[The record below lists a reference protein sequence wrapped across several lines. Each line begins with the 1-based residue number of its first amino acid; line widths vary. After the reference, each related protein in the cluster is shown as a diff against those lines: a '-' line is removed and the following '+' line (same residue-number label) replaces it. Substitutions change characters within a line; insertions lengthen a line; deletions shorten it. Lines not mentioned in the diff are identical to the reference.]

1 MNRVAFRRARA
12 QERDAARDR
21 VAAVKIRTDIERTT
35 SDPELAWRVLGLL
48 NLYRLSVPLV
58 LMVLSLLASRPLQL
72 GAAQPGIYFYA
83 LAGWF
88 ATGVICIALLKTRWP
103 SLQAQAFVHIAFDV
117 VAVTA
122 LLFTSS
128 GAASGAGLLLIMPVA
143 AVSILL
149 PSRTSAT
156 IAAIAALF
164 VLGQQIALW
173 FTGHADPSDL
183 TQAGILGGV
192 IFFASIAVSPLARRL
207 RESEAL
213 VRQRDLDLAN
223 LAELSQYI
231 VERLRESLVVV
242 DEQDR
247 IRLIN
252 ESARQILGAEASAN
266 ALLGEV
272 SPRLLYLLTMWRQ
285 SEPVTDVAGGN
296 LLAADGLR
304 EVRPHF
310 APLGQSKPPP
320 VLVFLED
327 LTLLDDRIQQS
338 RLAALG
344 RLSASIA
351 HEIRNPVGAISHA
364 SQLLAEDAK
373 LSASNQRM
381 TEIIRT
387 NAERVSTIIGNVQQL
402 ARRETTRPE
411 RMPLG
416 EWLSDFVE
424 EFVVTGGH
432 APGQLVA
439 ELPDPDLEVRVDP
452 SHLHQVLWNLV
463 ENAFRY
469 SVQMTEDKVE
479 LRVGRLSG
487 SNRPFLEVL
496 DRGPGIDSTLTDRIF
511 EPFFTSRTSGTG
523 LGLFIARELA
533 QCNRAL
539 LVFEPRTGGGSIF
552 RIVFADPQR
561 WEQS

>member
-1 MNRVAFRRARA
+1 MQKPV
-12 QERDAARDR
+12 E
-21 VAAVKIRTDIERTT
+21 IEKTAG
-35 SDPELAWRVLGLL
+35 DPELAWRVLGLL
-48 NLYRLSVPLV
+48 NLYRLAIPSVLV
-58 LMVLSLLASRPLQL
+58 ALALLASRPQTL
-72 GAAQPGIYFYA
+72 GAASPTLYLYT
-83 LAGWF
+83 LAAWF
-88 ATGVICIALLKTRWP
+88 ATGVVCIGLLKRRWP
-103 SLQAQAFVHIAFDV
+103 SLQAQAFIHIAFDII
-117 VAVTA
+117 AVTA
-122 LLFTSS
+122 LLVTSA

-143 AVSILL
+143 GVSLLL
-149 PSRTSAT
+149 PSRVAT
-156 IAAIAALF
+156 TVAAVAALC
-164 VLGQQIALW
+164 VLGQQIMLW
-173 FTGHADPSDL
+173 FSGLSDSSDL
-183 TQAGILGGV
+183 TQAGLLGGV
-192 IFFASIAVSPLARRL
+192 IIIAALAVAPLAGRL

-252 ESARQILGAEASAN
+252 ESARQILGGDATAN
-266 ALLGEV
+266 ALVGEV
-272 SPRLLYLLTMWRQ
+272 SPRLLYLLAMWRQ
-285 SEPVTDVAGGN
+285 SAPLTDTVGGS
-296 LLAADGLR
+296 LIAVDGLR

-310 APLGQSKPPP
+310 APLGTGIPPP
-320 VLVFLED
+320 VLIFLED
-327 LTLLDDRIQQS
+327 LTALDDRIHQT

-351 HEIRNPVGAISHA
+351 HEIRNPIGAISHA
-364 SQLLAEDAK
+364 AQLLGEDTT
-373 LSASNQRM
+373 LSQSSNRM
-381 TEIIRT
+381 TDIIRANT
-387 NAERVSTIIGNVQQL
+387 ERVSTIIGNVQQL

-416 EWLSDFVE
+416 EWLTDFVQ
-424 EFVVTGGH
+424 EFISTGGH
-432 APGQLVA
+432 EHGQLAA
-439 ELPDPDLEVRVDP
+439 EVPDPELEVRVDP
-452 SHLHQVLWNLV
+452 SHLRQILWNLC

-469 SVQMTEDKVE
+469 SVKALDDSVE
-479 LRVGRLSG
+479 VRIGRLAG

-496 DRGPGIDSTLTDRIF
+496 DRGPGIDSTISDRIF
-511 EPFFTSRTSGTG
+511 EPFFTSRASGTG

-539 LVFEPRTGGGSIF
+539 LVYEPRTGGGSVF

>member
-1 MNRVAFRRARA
+1 MQKPA
-12 QERDAARDR
+12 E
-21 VAAVKIRTDIERTT
+21 IERAAG
-35 SDPELAWRVLGLL
+35 DPELAWRVLGLL
-48 NLYRLSVPLV
+48 NLYRLTVPSVLV
-58 LMVLSLLASRPLQL
+58 VLHLVASQPQTL
-72 GAAQPGIYFYA
+72 GAAAPTLYFYT
-83 LAGWF
+83 LAAWF
-88 ATGVICIALLKTRWP
+88 ATGVLCIGLLKRRWP
-103 SLQAQAFVHIAFDV
+103 TLHAQAFIHVAFDV

-122 LLFTSS
+122 LLVTSG
-128 GAASGAGLLLIMPVA
+128 GASSGAGLLLIMPVA
-143 AVSILL
+143 GVSLL
-149 PSRTSAT
+149 MPPRIAT
-156 IAAIAALF
+156 TIGAIAALC
-164 VLGQQIALW
+164 VLGQQIMVW
-173 FTGHADPSDL
+173 FGGVSDSSDL
-183 TQAGILGGV
+183 TQAGLLGGV
-192 IFFASIAVSPLARRL
+192 ILIAALAVAPLAGRL

-252 ESARQILGAEASAN
+252 ESARQILGADARSD

-272 SPRLLYLLTMWRQ
+272 SPRLLYMLTMWRQ
-285 SEPVTDVAGGN
+285 SAPVTDTVGGS
-296 LLAADGLR
+296 LLAVDGLR

-310 APLGQSKPPP
+310 APLGKGQPPP

-327 LTLLDDRIQQS
+327 LTALDDRIHQT

-364 SQLLAEDAK
+364 AQLLGEDSGVPEGTRR
-373 LSASNQRM
+373 LSA
-381 TEIIRT
+381 IINA

-402 ARRETTRPE
+402 ARRESTRPE
-411 RMPLG
+411 RMPLA
-416 EWLSDFVE
+416 EWVADFAR
-424 EFVVTGGH
+424 EFTSTGGH
-432 APGQLVA
+432 DPGQLVA
-439 ELPDPDLEVRVDP
+439 DMPDPELEVRVDP
-452 SHLHQVLWNLV
+452 SHLRQILWNLC

-469 SVQMTEDKVE
+469 SVQIPEDRVE
-479 LRVGRLSG
+479 VRIGRLAG

-496 DRGPGIDSTLTDRIF
+496 DRGPGIDAAISDRIF

-539 LVFEPRTGGGSIF
+539 LVYEPRTGGGSVF

>member
-1 MNRVAFRRARA
+1 MPA
-12 QERDAARDR
+12 E
-21 VAAVKIRTDIERTT
+21 IERAAG
-35 SDPELAWRVLGLL
+35 DPELAWRVLGLL
-48 NLYRLSVPLV
+48 NLYRLAVPSVLV
-58 LMVLSLLASRPLQL
+58 VLDLLASHPQTL
-72 GAAQPGIYFYA
+72 GAASPTLYFYT
-83 LAGWF
+83 LAAWF
-88 ATGVICIALLKTRWP
+88 ATGVISIGLLKRRWP
-103 SLQAQAFVHIAFDV
+103 SLHAQAFIHVAFDIA
-117 VAVTA
+117 AVTA
-122 LLFTSS
+122 LLLTSG
-128 GAASGAGLLLIMPVA
+128 GASSGAGLLLIMPVA
-143 AVSILL
+143 GVSLLVRPRIATTIGAV
-149 PSRTSAT
+149 
-156 IAAIAALF
+156 AALC
-164 VLGQQIALW
+164 VLGQQIMLW
-173 FTGHADPSDL
+173 FGGIADSSDL
-183 TQAGILGGV
+183 TQAGLLGGV
-192 IFFASIAVSPLARRL
+192 ILIAALAGAPLAGRL

-252 ESARQILGAEASAN
+252 ESARQVLGADAKSN

-285 SEPVTDVAGGN
+285 SSPITDTVGGN
-296 LLAADGLR
+296 LLAVDGLR

-310 APLGQSKPPP
+310 APLGKGPTPP

-327 LTLLDDRIQQS
+327 LTALDDRIHQT

-364 SQLLAEDAK
+364 AQLLGEDAGIPEPGRR
-373 LSASNQRM
+373 LSD
-381 TEIIRT
+381 IIRA

-402 ARRETTRPE
+402 ARRESTRPE
-411 RMPLG
+411 RMPLA
-416 EWLSDFVE
+416 EWLVDFAQ
-424 EFVVTGGH
+424 EFVSTGGYE
-432 APGQLVA
+432 PGQLVA
-439 ELPDPDLEVRVDP
+439 ETPDPDLEVRVDP
-452 SHLHQVLWNLV
+452 SHLRQILWNLC

-469 SVQMTEDKVE
+469 SVQIPEDKVE
-479 LRVGRLSG
+479 LRIGRLTG

-496 DRGPGIDSTLTDRIF
+496 DRGPGIDSTISDRIF
-511 EPFFTSRTSGTG
+511 EPFFTSRASGTG

-539 LVFEPRTGGGSIF
+539 LVYEPRTGGGSIF

>member
-1 MNRVAFRRARA
+1 MKGPA
-12 QERDAARDR
+12 
-21 VAAVKIRTDIERTT
+21 DIERTT
-35 SDPELAWRVLGLL
+35 GDPELAWRVLGLL
-48 NLYRLSVPLV
+48 NLYRLSVPS
-58 LMVLSLLASRPLQL
+58 VLSVLLALASRPHSL
-72 GAAQPGIYFYA
+72 GPEFPSVYFYT
-83 LAGWF
+83 LAAWF
-88 ATGVICIALLKTRWP
+88 TTGVICIGLLKTRWP
-103 SLQAQAFVHIAFDV
+103 SLQAQAFIHIAFDV
-117 VAVTA
+117 VAVTM
-122 LLFTSS
+122 LLLTSS
-128 GAASGAGLLLIMPVA
+128 GAASGVGLLLIMPVA

-149 PSRTSAT
+149 PNRTATT

-164 VLGQQIALW
+164 VLGQQLALSIAGLV
-173 FTGHADPSDL
+173 DPSDL
-183 TQAGILGGV
+183 TQAGILGAV
-192 IFFASIAVSPLARRL
+192 IFIAALAVAPLARRL

-213 VRQRDLDLAN
+213 VRQRDIDLAN

-252 ESARQILGAEASAN
+252 ESARQILGAEVSAN

-285 SEPVTDVAGGN
+285 GSPDVDTTTGN

-310 APLGQSKPPP
+310 APLGQGRPPP

-327 LTLLDDRIQQS
+327 LTALDDRIQQT

-364 SQLLAEDAK
+364 GQLLAEDPK
-373 LSASNQRM
+373 LTDSGRRM
-381 TEIIRT
+381 TEIIQA

-416 EWLSDFVE
+416 EWLTDFIQ

-432 APGQLVA
+432 GSDQLLF
-439 ELPDPDLEVRVDP
+439 EMPEPDLEVRVDP
-452 SHLHQVLWNLV
+452 SHLRQILWNLC

-469 SVQMTEDKVE
+469 AVHGEGDRVE
-479 LRVGRLSG
+479 LRVGRLTG

-496 DRGPGIDSTLTDRIF
+496 DRGPGIEASLTDRIF
-511 EPFFTSRTSGTG
+511 EPFFTSRASGTG

-533 QCNRAL
+533 QCNGAL
-539 LVFEPRTGGGSIF
+539 LVFEPRPGSGGIF

>member
-1 MNRVAFRRARA
+1 VQKPA
-12 QERDAARDR
+12 E
-21 VAAVKIRTDIERTT
+21 IERAAG
-35 SDPELAWRVLGLL
+35 DPELAWRVLGLL
-48 NLYRLSVPLV
+48 NLYRLTVPSVLV
-58 LMVLSLLASRPLQL
+58 VLHLVASQPQTL
-72 GAAQPGIYFYA
+72 GAAAPTLYFYT
-83 LAGWF
+83 LAAWF
-88 ATGVICIALLKTRWP
+88 ATGVLCIGLLKRRWP
-103 SLQAQAFVHIAFDV
+103 TLHAQAFIHVAFDV

-122 LLFTSS
+122 LLVTSG
-128 GAASGAGLLLIMPVA
+128 GASSGAGLLLIMPVA
-143 AVSILL
+143 GVSLL
-149 PSRTSAT
+149 MPPRIAT
-156 IAAIAALF
+156 TIGAIAALC
-164 VLGQQIALW
+164 VLGQQIMVW
-173 FTGHADPSDL
+173 FGGVSDSSDL
-183 TQAGILGGV
+183 TQAGLLGGV
-192 IFFASIAVSPLARRL
+192 ILIAALAVAPLAGRL

-252 ESARQILGAEASAN
+252 ESARQILGADARSD

-272 SPRLLYLLTMWRQ
+272 SPRLLYMLTMWRQ
-285 SEPVTDVAGGN
+285 SAPVTDTVGGS
-296 LLAADGLR
+296 LLAVDGLR

-310 APLGQSKPPP
+310 APLGKGQPPP

-327 LTLLDDRIQQS
+327 LTALDDRIHQT

-364 SQLLAEDAK
+364 AQLLGEDSGVPEGTRR
-373 LSASNQRM
+373 LSA
-381 TEIIRT
+381 IINA

-402 ARRETTRPE
+402 ARRESTRPE
-411 RMPLG
+411 RMPLA
-416 EWLSDFVE
+416 EWVADFAR
-424 EFVVTGGH
+424 EFTSTGGH
-432 APGQLVA
+432 DPGQLVA
-439 ELPDPDLEVRVDP
+439 DMPDPELEVRVDP
-452 SHLHQVLWNLV
+452 SHLRQILWNLC

-469 SVQMTEDKVE
+469 SVQSPEDRVE
-479 LRVGRLSG
+479 VRIGRLAG

-496 DRGPGIDSTLTDRIF
+496 DRGPGIDAAISDRIF

-539 LVFEPRTGGGSIF
+539 LVYEPRTGGGSVF

>member
-1 MNRVAFRRARA
+1 VRQVAPNLRGKVPGVLKPA
-12 QERDAARDR
+12 ETE
-21 VAAVKIRTDIERTT
+21 KTT
-35 SDPELAWRVLGLL
+35 GDPELAWRVLGLL
-48 NLYRLSVPLV
+48 NLYRLVVPSVLV
-58 LMVLSLLASRPLQL
+58 ALALLASRPQL
-72 GAAQPGIYFYA
+72 LGGSAPPLYFA
-83 LAGWF
+83 TLVGWF
-88 ATGVICIALLKTRWP
+88 ATGVLCIGLLKTRLP
-103 SLQAQAFVHIAFDV
+103 SLQAQAFIHVAFDI

-122 LLFTSS
+122 LLVTSG
-128 GAASGAGLLLIMPVA
+128 GAGSGAGLLLILPVA
-143 AVSILL
+143 GVSLLL
-149 PSRTSAT
+149 PQRIAT
-156 IAAIAALF
+156 TIGAIAALCM
-164 VLGQQIALW
+164 LGQQIMLSLSG
-173 FTGHADPSDL
+173 TSDSSDL
-183 TQAGILGGV
+183 TQAGLLGGV
-192 IFFASIAVSPLARRL
+192 ILIVALAVAPLAGRL

-252 ESARQILGAEASAN
+252 ESARQILGTDAKAN

-285 SEPVTDVAGGN
+285 SAPALDTVGGN
-296 LLAADGLR
+296 LLAVDGLR

-310 APLGQSKPPP
+310 APLGQSQPPP
-320 VLVFLED
+320 VLIFLED
-327 LTLLDDRIQQS
+327 LTALDDRIHQT

-364 SQLLAEDAK
+364 AQLLLEDPA
-373 LSASNQRM
+373 LADASRRLGD
-381 TEIIRT
+381 IIRANT
-387 NAERVSTIIGNVQQL
+387 ERVSTIIGNVQQL

-411 RMPLG
+411 RMPLA
-416 EWLSDFVE
+416 EWLGDFVQ
-424 EFVVTGGH
+424 EFTSTGGH
-432 APGQLVA
+432 ETGQLTSAVPEA
-439 ELPDPDLEVRVDP
+439 DLEVRVDP
-452 SHLHQVLWNLV
+452 SHLRQILWNLC

-469 SVQMTEDKVE
+469 SVKATDEKVE
-479 LRVGRLSG
+479 LRIGRLAG
-487 SNRPFLEVL
+487 SNRPYLEVL
-496 DRGPGIDSTLTDRIF
+496 DRGPGIDSTISDRIF
-511 EPFFTSRTSGTG
+511 EPFFTSRASGTG

-539 LVFEPRTGGGSIF
+539 LVYEPRAGGGSTF

-561 WEQS
+561 WEQG

>member
-1 MNRVAFRRARA
+1 MKNPV
-12 QERDAARDR
+12 EPE
-21 VAAVKIRTDIERTT
+21 KTGG
-35 SDPELAWRVLGLL
+35 DPELAWRVLGLL
-48 NLYRLSVPLV
+48 NLYRLSTPSL
-58 LMVLSLLASRPLQL
+58 LLALSLLTSPPPLL
-72 GAAQPGIYFYA
+72 GAAFPAQFYVTLMA
-83 LAGWF
+83 WF
-88 ATGVICIALLKTRWP
+88 ATGVICIGLLKTRWP
-103 SLQAQAFVHIAFDV
+103 TLQMQAFIHIAFDV
-117 VAVTA
+117 VAVTV
-122 LLFTSS
+122 LLVTSA
-128 GAASGAGLLLIMPVA
+128 GAASGAGLLLILPVA
-143 AVSILL
+143 AVSLLL
-149 PSRTSAT
+149 PSRIAIT
-156 IAAIAALF
+156 IAAIAAVF
-164 VLGQQIALW
+164 VLFQQIALW
-173 FTGHADPSDL
+173 WSGLADASEL
-183 TQAGILGGV
+183 TQAGMLGGV
-192 IFFASIAVSPLARRL
+192 ILIAALLVAPLARRL
-207 RESEAL
+207 RESEEL

-252 ESARQILGAEASAN
+252 ESARQILGAEAAAN

-272 SPRLLYLLTMWRQ
+272 SPRLLYLLAMWRQ
-285 SEPVTDVAGGN
+285 SEPVTDTARGN

-310 APLGQSKPPP
+310 APLGQGKPPP

-327 LTLLDDRIQQS
+327 LSALDDRIQQT

-364 SQLLAEDAK
+364 VQLLAEDAN
-373 LSASNQRM
+373 LSDANRRLG
-381 TEIIRT
+381 EIIKA

-416 EWLSDFVE
+416 EWLTDFID
-424 EFVVTGGH
+424 EFVGTGGH
-432 APGQLVA
+432 AEGQLVA
-439 ELPDPDLEVRVDP
+439 ERREPDLEVRVDP
-452 SHLHQVLWNLV
+452 SHLHQILWNLC

-469 SVQMTEDKVE
+469 AVQKPEDKVE
-479 LRVGRLSG
+479 VRIGRLAG

-496 DRGPGIDSTLTDRIF
+496 DRGPGIDPAMTDRIF
-511 EPFFTSRTSGTG
+511 EPFFTSRASGTG

-539 LVFEPRTGGGSIF
+539 LVFEPRSGGGSVF
-552 RIVFADPQR
+552 RIVFADLQR

>member
-1 MNRVAFRRARA
+1 MKNGADH
-12 QERDAARDR
+12 E
-21 VAAVKIRTDIERTT
+21 KSTG
-35 SDPELAWRVLGLL
+35 DPELAWRVLGLL
-48 NLYRLSVPLV
+48 NLYRLSLPSV
-58 LMVLSLLASRPLQL
+58 LLALAAIAGRPEQL
-72 GAAQPGIYFYA
+72 GTASPTLYYA
-83 LAGWF
+83 TLIAWF
-88 ATGVICIALLKTRWP
+88 TTGVICIGLLKTRWP
-103 SLQAQAFVHIAFDV
+103 SLQTQAFIHIAFDV
-117 VAVTA
+117 LAVTV
-122 LLFTSS
+122 LMLTSA

-149 PSRTSAT
+149 PSRAAT
-156 IAAIAALF
+156 MIAAIAALV
-164 VLGQQIALW
+164 VLVQQIVLW
-173 FTGHADPSDL
+173 FAGSADFSDL
-183 TQAGILGGV
+183 TQAGMLGGV
-192 IFFASIAVSPLARRL
+192 IFVAALAVAPLARRL

-213 VRQRDLDLAN
+213 VRQRDFDLAN

-247 IRLIN
+247 IRLVN
-252 ESARQILGAEASAN
+252 ESGRQILGAGATAN

-272 SPRLLYLLTMWRQ
+272 SPRLLYLLAMWRQ
-285 SEPVTDVAGGN
+285 SEPVTDTAGGS

-310 APLGQSKPPP
+310 APLGDARPPP

-327 LTLLDDRIQQS
+327 LTALDDRIQQT

-364 SQLLAEDAK
+364 AQLLAEDSQ
-373 LSASNQRM
+373 LTASNHRM
-381 TEIIRT
+381 TEIIRA

-402 ARRETTRPE
+402 ARREQTRPE

-416 EWLSDFVE
+416 EWLADFAQ
-424 EFVVTGGH
+424 EFVTTGGYP
-432 APGQLVA
+432 AEQLVA
-439 ELPDPDLEVRVDP
+439 ERPEPDLEVRVDP
-452 SHLHQVLWNLV
+452 SHLHQILWNLV

-469 SVQMTEDKVE
+469 SVQIAEDRVE
-479 LRVGRLSG
+479 LKIGRLTG

-533 QCNRAL
+533 GCNRAL
-539 LVFEPRTGGGSIF
+539 LVFEPRGGGGSIF

-561 WEQS
+561 WEQT

>member
-1 MNRVAFRRARA
+1 VQKPA
-12 QERDAARDR
+12 
-21 VAAVKIRTDIERTT
+21 DIEK
-35 SDPELAWRVLGLL
+35 SAGDPELAWRVLGLL
-48 NLYRLSVPLV
+48 NLYRLAIPSVLV
-58 LMVLSLLASRPLQL
+58 ALALLATRPQTL
-72 GAAQPGIYFYA
+72 GAAAPTHHFYA
-83 LAGWF
+83 LVAWF
-88 ATGVICIALLKTRWP
+88 TTGVICIGLLKRRWP
-103 SLQAQAFVHIAFDV
+103 SLEAQAFVHVAFDIA
-117 VAVTA
+117 AVTA
-122 LLFTSS
+122 LLITSG

-143 AVSILL
+143 AVSLLL
-149 PSRTSAT
+149 PARTAT
-156 IAAIAALF
+156 MVAAFAALC
-164 VLGQQIALW
+164 VLGQQIVLW
-173 FTGHADPSDL
+173 VQGLSDSSEL
-183 TQAGILGGV
+183 TQAGLLGGV
-192 IFFASIAVSPLARRL
+192 ILIAALAGAPLAGRL

-223 LAELSQYI
+223 LADLSQYI

-252 ESARQILGAEASAN
+252 ESARQILGGDATPG

-285 SEPVTDVAGGN
+285 TGPDTDTSGGN
-296 LLAADGLR
+296 LLAVDGLR

-310 APLGQSKPPP
+310 APLGKSQPPP
-320 VLVFLED
+320 VLIFLED
-327 LTLLDDRIQQS
+327 LTALDDRIHQT

-364 SQLLAEDAK
+364 AQLLNEDAG
-373 LSASNQRM
+373 LSSANRRM
-381 TEIIRT
+381 SDIIRA

-402 ARRETTRPE
+402 ARRESTRPE

-416 EWLSDFVE
+416 EWVADFVQ
-424 EFVVTGGH
+424 EFVSTGGH
-432 APGQLVA
+432 QPGQLAA
-439 ELPDPDLEVRVDP
+439 ELPDPDLEVRIDP
-452 SHLHQVLWNLV
+452 SHLRQVLWNLC

-469 SVQMTEDKVE
+469 SVRSAEDKVE
-479 LRVGRLSG
+479 LRIGRLAG
-487 SNRPFLEVL
+487 SQRPFLEVL
-496 DRGPGIDSTLTDRIF
+496 DRGPGIDSTISDRIF
-511 EPFFTSRTSGTG
+511 EPFFTSRASGTG

-539 LVFEPRTGGGSIF
+539 LVFEPRTGGGSVF

-561 WEQS
+561 WEQG

>member
-1 MNRVAFRRARA
+1 MRRPA
-12 QERDAARDR
+12 E
-21 VAAVKIRTDIERTT
+21 IERTAG
-35 SDPELAWRVLGLL
+35 DPELAWRVLGLL
-48 NLYRLSVPLV
+48 NLYRLAIPSVLV
-58 LMVLSLLASRPLQL
+58 VLALVSSRPQLL
-72 GAAQPGIYFYA
+72 GAANPTLYLYSIA
-83 LAGWF
+83 TWF
-88 ATGVICIALLKTRWP
+88 ATGVICIGMLKTRWP
-103 SLQAQAFVHIAFDV
+103 TLQAQAFIHIAFDV
-117 VAVTA
+117 IAVTA
-122 LLFTSS
+122 LLLTSA
-128 GAASGAGLLLIMPVA
+128 GAASGAGLLLILPVA
-143 AVSILL
+143 AVSLLL
-149 PSRTSAT
+149 PQRTAT
-156 IAAIAALF
+156 TVAAIAALF
-164 VLGQQIALW
+164 VLGQQIMLW
-173 FTGHADPSDL
+173 FAGVSDSSDL
-183 TQAGILGGV
+183 TQAGLLGGV
-192 IFFASIAVSPLARRL
+192 IFVAALAAAPLAGRL

-252 ESARQILGAEASAN
+252 ESARQILGSDATAN

-285 SEPVTDVAGGN
+285 SQSETDTAGGN
-296 LLAADGLR
+296 LLAVDGLR

-310 APLGQSKPPP
+310 APLGQGHPPP
-320 VLVFLED
+320 VLIFLED
-327 LTLLDDRIQQS
+327 LTALDDRIHQT

-364 SQLLAEDAK
+364 AQLLGEDTN
-373 LSASNQRM
+373 LSDSNRRM
-381 TEIIRT
+381 SEIIKT
-387 NAERVSTIIGNVQQL
+387 NAERVSTIVGNVQQL
-402 ARRETTRPE
+402 GRRETTRPE
-411 RMPLG
+411 RMLLG
-416 EWLSDFVE
+416 EWLSDFLQ
-424 EFVVTGGH
+424 EFINTGGH

-439 ELPDPDLEVRVDP
+439 ELPEPDLEVRVDP
-452 SHLHQVLWNLV
+452 SHLRQILWNLC

-469 SVQMTEDKVE
+469 SVRSDDDRIEV
-479 LRVGRLSG
+479 RIGRLAG
-487 SNRPFLEVL
+487 SHRPFLEVL
-496 DRGPGIDSTLTDRIF
+496 DRGPGIDSTISDRIF
-511 EPFFTSRTSGTG
+511 EPFFTSHASGTG

-561 WEQS
+561 WEQT

>member
-1 MNRVAFRRARA
+1 MQNPA
-12 QERDAARDR
+12 EN
-21 VAAVKIRTDIERTT
+21 ERTAG
-35 SDPELAWRVLGLL
+35 DPELAWRVLGLL
-48 NLYRLSVPLV
+48 NLYRLAIPSVLV
-58 LMVLSLLASRPLQL
+58 ALALIASRPQTL
-72 GAAQPGIYFYA
+72 GAASPTLYLFS
-83 LAGWF
+83 LAAWF
-88 ATGVICIALLKTRWP
+88 ATGVICIALLKKRWP
-103 SLQAQAFVHIAFDV
+103 SLHVQAFIHVAFDII
-117 VAVTA
+117 AVTA
-122 LLFTSS
+122 LLVTSG
-128 GAASGAGLLLIMPVA
+128 GASSGAGLLLIMPVTGVSLLLPPRIATTVA
-143 AVSILL
+143 AV
-149 PSRTSAT
+149 
-156 IAAIAALF
+156 AALF
-164 VLGQQIALW
+164 VLGQQMMLW
-173 FTGHADPSDL
+173 FSGLSDSSDL
-183 TQAGILGGV
+183 TQAGLLGGV
-192 IFFASIAVSPLARRL
+192 ILIAALAVAPLAGRL

-252 ESARQILGAEASAN
+252 ESARQILGGDATAN
-266 ALLGEV
+266 ALVGEV
-272 SPRLLYLLTMWRQ
+272 SPRLLYLLAMWRQ
-285 SEPVTDVAGGN
+285 SAPVTDAVGGN
-296 LLAADGLR
+296 LLAVDGLR

-310 APLGQSKPPP
+310 APLGNGNPPP
-320 VLVFLED
+320 VLIFLED
-327 LTLLDDRIQQS
+327 LTALDDRIHQT

-364 SQLLAEDAK
+364 AQLLGEDPN
-373 LSASNQRM
+373 LSESSHRM
-381 TEIIRT
+381 TDIIRD

-416 EWLSDFVE
+416 EWLADFTQ
-424 EFVVTGGH
+424 EFLNTGGH
-432 APGQLVA
+432 EAGQLVA
-439 ELPDPDLEVRVDP
+439 EVPDPELEVRVDP
-452 SHLHQVLWNLV
+452 SHLRQILWNLC

-469 SVQMTEDKVE
+469 SVKIPDDSVE
-479 LRVGRLSG
+479 IRIGRLAG

-496 DRGPGIDSTLTDRIF
+496 DRGPGIDSTISDRIF
-511 EPFFTSRTSGTG
+511 EPFFTSRASGTG

-539 LVFEPRTGGGSIF
+539 LVYEPRTGGGSIF

-561 WEQS
+561 WEQT

>member
-1 MNRVAFRRARA
+1 MKNPAEL
-12 QERDAARDR
+12 ER
-21 VAAVKIRTDIERTT
+21 
-35 SDPELAWRVLGLL
+35 SSGDPELAWRVLGLL
-48 NLYRLSVPLV
+48 NLYRLAIPSVLFA
-58 LMVLSLLASRPLQL
+58 LSLLASRPQQL
-72 GAAQPGIYFYA
+72 GAAFPTLFFYT
-83 LAGWF
+83 LATWF
-88 ATGVICIALLKTRWP
+88 ATGVVCIGLLKRQWP
-103 SLQAQAFVHIAFDV
+103 SLQAQAYIHIAFDV
-117 VAVTA
+117 LAVTA
-122 LLFTSS
+122 LLLTSA

-149 PSRTSAT
+149 PQRTATT

-164 VLGQQIALW
+164 VLGQQLALW
-173 FTGHADPSDL
+173 FAGITDSSDL
-183 TQAGILGGV
+183 TQAGLLGSV
-192 IFFASIAVSPLARRL
+192 IFVAALAVAPLARRL

-252 ESARQILGAEASAN
+252 ESARQILGGDALAN

-285 SEPVTDVAGGN
+285 SEPGADTAGGN

-310 APLGQSKPPP
+310 APLGQGRPPP

-327 LTLLDDRIQQS
+327 LTALDDRIQQT

-364 SQLLAEDAK
+364 AQLFAEDPK
-373 LSASNQRM
+373 LSEPNRRM
-381 TEIIRT
+381 TEIIRA

-416 EWLSDFVE
+416 EWIDDFVG
-424 EFVVTGGH
+424 EFIDTGGYET
-432 APGQLVA
+432 GQLAA
-439 ELPDPDLEVRVDP
+439 ELPEPELEVRVDP
-452 SHLHQVLWNLV
+452 SHLRQILWNLC

-469 SVQMTEDKVE
+469 SVRTPDDRVE
-479 LRVGRLSG
+479 LRIGRLVG

-496 DRGPGIDSTLTDRIF
+496 DRGPGIDSTMSDRIF
-511 EPFFTSRTSGTG
+511 EPFFTSRASGTG

-539 LVFEPRTGGGSIF
+539 LVFEPRTGGGSVF

-561 WEQS
+561 WQQS

>member
-1 MNRVAFRRARA
+1 VQKPA
-12 QERDAARDR
+12 E
-21 VAAVKIRTDIERTT
+21 IERAAG
-35 SDPELAWRVLGLL
+35 DPELAWRVLGLL
-48 NLYRLSVPLV
+48 NLYRLTVPSVLV
-58 LMVLSLLASRPLQL
+58 VLHLVASQPQTL
-72 GAAQPGIYFYA
+72 GAAAPTLYFYT
-83 LAGWF
+83 LAAWF
-88 ATGVICIALLKTRWP
+88 ATGVLCIGLLKRRWP
-103 SLQAQAFVHIAFDV
+103 TLHAQAFIHVAFDV

-122 LLFTSS
+122 LLVTSG
-128 GAASGAGLLLIMPVA
+128 GASSGAGLLLIMPVA
-143 AVSILL
+143 GVSLL
-149 PSRTSAT
+149 MPPRIAT
-156 IAAIAALF
+156 TIGAIAALC
-164 VLGQQIALW
+164 VLGQQIMVW
-173 FTGHADPSDL
+173 FGGVSDSSDL
-183 TQAGILGGV
+183 TQAGLLGGV
-192 IFFASIAVSPLARRL
+192 ILIAALAVAPLAGRL

-252 ESARQILGAEASAN
+252 ESARQILGADARSD

-272 SPRLLYLLTMWRQ
+272 SPRLLYMLTMWRQ
-285 SEPVTDVAGGN
+285 SAPVTDTVGGS
-296 LLAADGLR
+296 LLAVDGLR

-310 APLGQSKPPP
+310 APLGKGQPPP

-327 LTLLDDRIQQS
+327 LTALDDRIHQT

-364 SQLLAEDAK
+364 AQLLGEDSGVPEGTRR
-373 LSASNQRM
+373 LSA
-381 TEIIRT
+381 IINA

-402 ARRETTRPE
+402 ARRESTRPE
-411 RMPLG
+411 RMPLA
-416 EWLSDFVE
+416 EWVADFAR
-424 EFVVTGGH
+424 EFTSTGGH
-432 APGQLVA
+432 DPGQLVA
-439 ELPDPDLEVRVDP
+439 DMPDPELEVRVDP
-452 SHLHQVLWNLV
+452 SHLRQILWNLC

-469 SVQMTEDKVE
+469 SVQIPEDRVE
-479 LRVGRLSG
+479 VRIGRLAG

-496 DRGPGIDSTLTDRIF
+496 DRGPGIDAAISDRIF

-539 LVFEPRTGGGSIF
+539 LVYEPRTGGGSVF

>member
-1 MNRVAFRRARA
+1 VQNPAENERAPG
-12 QERDAARDR
+12 
-21 VAAVKIRTDIERTT
+21 
-35 SDPELAWRVLGLL
+35 DPELAWRVLGLL
-48 NLYRLSVPLV
+48 NLYRLTVPSVLAVLYLV
-58 LMVLSLLASRPLQL
+58 ASQPQTL
-72 GAAQPGIYFYA
+72 GAASPTLYFYT
-83 LAGWF
+83 LAAWF
-88 ATGVICIALLKTRWP
+88 ATGVICIGLLKRRWP
-103 SLQAQAFVHIAFDV
+103 SLQSQAFVHVAFDI

-122 LLFTSS
+122 LLVAS
-128 GAASGAGLLLIMPVA
+128 GGAESGAGLLLIMPVA
-143 AVSILL
+143 GVSLLVPPRIATTIGAV
-149 PSRTSAT
+149 
-156 IAAIAALF
+156 AALC
-164 VLGQQIALW
+164 VLGQQILLW
-173 FTGHADPSDL
+173 FGGVSDSSDL
-183 TQAGILGGV
+183 TQAGLLGGV
-192 IFFASIAVSPLARRL
+192 ILIAALAVAPLAGLL

-252 ESARQILGAEASAN
+252 ESARQILGGDAKSE

-285 SEPVTDVAGGN
+285 SAPVTDTVGGN
-296 LLAADGLR
+296 LLAVDGLR

-310 APLGQSKPPP
+310 APLGKGQPPP

-327 LTLLDDRIQQS
+327 LTALDDRIHQT

-364 SQLLAEDAK
+364 AQLLGEDSNIPEGGRR
-373 LSASNQRM
+373 LSD
-381 TEIIRT
+381 IIKA

-411 RMPLG
+411 RMPLAD
-416 EWLSDFVE
+416 WVADFTQ
-424 EFVVTGGH
+424 EFVSTGGYD
-432 APGQLVA
+432 PGQLVA
-439 ELPDPDLEVRVDP
+439 EMPDPELEVRVDP
-452 SHLHQVLWNLV
+452 SHLRQILWNLC

-469 SVQMTEDKVE
+469 SVQIPEDKVE
-479 LRVGRLSG
+479 LRIGRLAG

-496 DRGPGIDSTLTDRIF
+496 DRGPGIDSTISDRIF

-539 LVFEPRTGGGSIF
+539 LVHEPRTGGGSIF

-561 WEQS
+561 WEQT

>member
-1 MNRVAFRRARA
+1 MKKPAETEKSAG
-12 QERDAARDR
+12 
-21 VAAVKIRTDIERTT
+21 
-35 SDPELAWRVLGLL
+35 DPELAWRVLGLL
-48 NLYRLSVPLV
+48 NLYRLGIPSVLV
-58 LMVLSLLASRPLQL
+58 VLALLATRPQLL
-72 GAAQPGIYFYA
+72 GAAYPTLYLYA
-83 LAGWF
+83 IAAWF

-103 SLQAQAFVHIAFDV
+103 SLHAQAFIHVAFDV
-117 VAVTA
+117 IAVTA
-122 LLFTSS
+122 LLLTSA
-128 GAASGAGLLLIMPVA
+128 GAASGAGLLLILPVA
-143 AVSILL
+143 AVSLLL
-149 PSRTSAT
+149 PQRTATT

-164 VLGQQIALW
+164 VLGQQIVLW
-173 FTGHADPSDL
+173 FAGVSDSSDL
-183 TQAGILGGV
+183 TQAGLLGGV
-192 IFFASIAVSPLARRL
+192 IFVAALAVAPLAGRL

-252 ESARQILGAEASAN
+252 ESARQILGGDATAN

-285 SEPVTDVAGGN
+285 SEPVTDTAGGN
-296 LLAADGLR
+296 LLAVDGLR

-310 APLGQSKPPP
+310 ARLGTGHPPP

-327 LTLLDDRIQQS
+327 LTTLDDRIHQT

-364 SQLLAEDAK
+364 AQLLGEDPK
-373 LSASNQRM
+373 LSDSNRRM
-381 TEIIRT
+381 SEIIKT
-387 NAERVSTIIGNVQQL
+387 NAERVSTIVGNVQQL
-402 ARRETTRPE
+402 GRRETTRPE
-411 RMPLG
+411 RMPLS
-416 EWLSDFVE
+416 EWLTDFVQ
-424 EFVVTGGH
+424 EFINTGGH
-432 APGQLVA
+432 QPGQLVA
-439 ELPDPDLEVRVDP
+439 ELPEPDLEVRVDP
-452 SHLHQVLWNLV
+452 SHLHQILWNLC

-469 SVQMTEDKVE
+469 SVKTDDDRIEV
-479 LRVGRLSG
+479 RIGRLAG
-487 SNRPFLEVL
+487 SLRPFLEVL
-496 DRGPGIDSTLTDRIF
+496 DRGPGIDSTISDRIF
-511 EPFFTSRTSGTG
+511 EPFFTSRASGTG

-539 LVFEPRTGGGSIF
+539 LVFEPRTGGGSVF
-552 RIVFADPQR
+552 RIVFSDPQR
-561 WEQS
+561 WEQT

>member
-1 MNRVAFRRARA
+1 VIRPADN
-12 QERDAARDR
+12 EKAAG
-21 VAAVKIRTDIERTT
+21 
-35 SDPELAWRVLGLL
+35 DPELAWRVLGLL
-48 NLYRLSVPLV
+48 NLYRLAIPSVLIA
-58 LMVLSLLASRPLQL
+58 LALLATRPQTL
-72 GAAQPGIYFYA
+72 GAASPTLYLVT
-83 LAGWF
+83 LAAWF
-88 ATGVICIALLKTRWP
+88 ATGVVCIGLLKRRWP
-103 SLQAQAFVHIAFDV
+103 SLHAQAFIHVAFDI

-122 LLFTSS
+122 LLITSG
-128 GAASGAGLLLIMPVA
+128 GASSGAGLLLIMPVA
-143 AVSILL
+143 GVSLLL
-149 PSRTSAT
+149 PPRIAT
-156 IAAIAALF
+156 TVAAAALC
-164 VLGQQIALW
+164 VLGQQIMLW
-173 FTGHADPSDL
+173 FNGISDSSDL
-183 TQAGILGGV
+183 AQAGLLGGV
-192 IFFASIAVSPLARRL
+192 ILIAALAVAPLAGRL

-252 ESARQILGAEASAN
+252 ESARQILGTDAQAN
-266 ALLGEV
+266 ALVGEV

-285 SEPVTDVAGGN
+285 SAPVTDSVAGN
-296 LLAADGLR
+296 LLAVDGLR

-310 APLGQSKPPP
+310 APLGKGQPPP
-320 VLVFLED
+320 VLIFLED
-327 LTLLDDRIQQS
+327 LTALDDRIHQT

-364 SQLLAEDAK
+364 AQLLGEDAG
-373 LSASNQRM
+373 LSDPNRRM
-381 TEIIRT
+381 ADIIRANT
-387 NAERVSTIIGNVQQL
+387 ERVSTIIGNVQQL

-416 EWLSDFVE
+416 EWITDFVR
-424 EFVVTGGH
+424 EFTSTGGH
-432 APGQLVA
+432 QEGQLTA
-439 ELPDPDLEVRVDP
+439 EMPDPELEVRVDP
-452 SHLHQVLWNLV
+452 SHLRQILWNLC

-469 SVQMTEDKVE
+469 SIRAPEEKVE
-479 LRVGRLSG
+479 LRIGRLAG

-496 DRGPGIDSTLTDRIF
+496 DRGPGIDSTISDRIF
-511 EPFFTSRTSGTG
+511 EPFFTSRASGTG

-539 LVFEPRTGGGSIF
+539 LVYEPRTGGGSVF

-561 WEQS
+561 WEQT

>member
-1 MNRVAFRRARA
+1 VTLLML
-12 QERDAARDR
+12 
-21 VAAVKIRTDIERTT
+21 T
-35 SDPELAWRVLGLL
+35 SA
-48 NLYRLSVPLV
+48 
-58 LMVLSLLASRPLQL
+58 
-72 GAAQPGIYFYA
+72 
-83 LAGWF
+83 
-88 ATGVICIALLKTRWP
+88 
-103 SLQAQAFVHIAFDV
+103 
-117 VAVTA
+117 
-122 LLFTSS
+122 
-128 GAASGAGLLLIMPVA
+128 GAASGVGLLLILPVA

-149 PSRTSAT
+149 PSRIATS
-156 IAAIAALF
+156 IAAIAALV
-164 VLGQQIALW
+164 VLVQQIALW
-173 FTGHADPSDL
+173 FTGGADPSDL
-183 TQAGILGGV
+183 TQAGLLGGV
-192 IFFASIAVSPLARRL
+192 IFIAALAVGPLARRL

-242 DEQDR
+242 DEHDR

-252 ESARQILGAEASAN
+252 DSARQILGDDATPD

-272 SPRLLYLLTMWRQ
+272 SPRLLYLLAMWRQ
-285 SEPVTDVAGGN
+285 SEPETDIAGGN

-310 APLGQSKPPP
+310 APLGDAKPPP

-327 LTLLDDRIQQS
+327 LTALDDRIQQT

-364 SQLLAEDAK
+364 AQLLAEESK
-373 LSASNQRM
+373 LSEPNRRM
-381 TEIIRT
+381 TAIIRT
-387 NAERVSTIIGNVQQL
+387 NAERVSAIIANVQQL

-416 EWLSDFVE
+416 EWLADFVQ
-424 EFVVTGGH
+424 EFLNTGGYQ
-432 APGQLVA
+432 PGQLVA
-439 ELPDPDLEVRVDP
+439 EIPEPDLEVRVDP
-452 SHLHQVLWNLV
+452 SHLHQILWNLC

-469 SVQMTEDKVE
+469 SVQMAEDKVE
-479 LRVGRLSG
+479 VRIGRLTG

-511 EPFFTSRTSGTG
+511 EPFFTSQTSGTG

-539 LVFEPRTGGGSIF
+539 LVFEPRNGGGSIF

>member
-1 MNRVAFRRARA
+1 MLKPA
-12 QERDAARDR
+12 E
-21 VAAVKIRTDIERTT
+21 IERAPG
-35 SDPELAWRVLGLL
+35 DPELAWRVLGLL
-48 NLYRLSVPLV
+48 NLYRLTVPSVLAVLNLV
-58 LMVLSLLASRPLQL
+58 ASQPQTL
-72 GAAQPGIYFYA
+72 GAASPTLYFYT
-83 LAGWF
+83 LAAWF
-88 ATGVICIALLKTRWP
+88 ATGVFCIGLLKRRWP
-103 SLQAQAFVHIAFDV
+103 SLQAQAFIHVAFDI

-122 LLFTSS
+122 LLVAS
-128 GAASGAGLLLIMPVA
+128 GGAESGAGLLLIMPVA
-143 AVSILL
+143 GVSLLVPPRIATTIGAV
-149 PSRTSAT
+149 
-156 IAAIAALF
+156 AALC
-164 VLGQQIALW
+164 VLGQQILLW
-173 FTGHADPSDL
+173 FGGVSDSSDL
-183 TQAGILGGV
+183 TQAGLLGGV
-192 IFFASIAVSPLARRL
+192 ILIAALAVAPLAGRL

-223 LAELSQYI
+223 LAEVSQYI

-252 ESARQILGAEASAN
+252 ESARQILGGDAKAE

-272 SPRLLYLLTMWRQ
+272 SARLLYLLTMWRQ
-285 SEPVTDVAGGN
+285 SAPVTDTVSGN
-296 LLAADGLR
+296 LLAVDGLR

-310 APLGQSKPPP
+310 APLGKGQPPP

-327 LTLLDDRIQQS
+327 LTALDDRIHQT

-364 SQLLAEDAK
+364 AQLLGEDANIPEGSRR
-373 LSASNQRM
+373 LSD
-381 TEIIRT
+381 IIKA

-402 ARRETTRPE
+402 ARRESTRPE
-411 RMPLG
+411 RMPLA
-416 EWLSDFVE
+416 EWVADFTQ
-424 EFVVTGGH
+424 EFVSTGRYD
-432 APGQLVA
+432 PEQLVA
-439 ELPDPDLEVRVDP
+439 DMPDPELEVRVDP
-452 SHLHQVLWNLV
+452 SHLRQILWNLC

-469 SVQMTEDKVE
+469 SVQIPEDRVE
-479 LRVGRLSG
+479 LRIGRLAG

-496 DRGPGIDSTLTDRIF
+496 DRGPGIDSTISDRIF

-539 LVFEPRTGGGSIF
+539 LVYEPRTGGGSIF

>member
-1 MNRVAFRRARA
+1 MPRVPPGV
-12 QERDAARDR
+12 RDR
-21 VAAVKIRTDIERTT
+21 VPGVKKPAEIEKTAG
-35 SDPELAWRVLGLL
+35 DPELAWRVLGLL
-48 NLYRLSVPLV
+48 NLYRLVIPSVLV
-58 LMVLSLLASRPLQL
+58 ALALLASRPQTL
-72 GAAQPGIYFYA
+72 GAAAPTLFITT

-88 ATGVICIALLKTRWP
+88 ATGVVCIGLLKTRWP
-103 SLQAQAFVHIAFDV
+103 SLQAQPFIHVAFDI

-122 LLFTSS
+122 LLVTSG
-128 GAASGAGLLLIMPVA
+128 GAASGAGLLLILPVA

-149 PSRTSAT
+149 PKRTAT
-156 IAAIAALF
+156 TIGAIAALC
-164 VLGQQIALW
+164 VLGQQIMLTLASV
-173 FTGHADPSDL
+173 ADPSEL
-183 TQAGILGGV
+183 TQAGLLGGV
-192 IFFASIAVSPLARRL
+192 ILIAALAVAPLAGRL

-252 ESARQILGAEASAN
+252 ESARQILGPDAKAD

-272 SPRLLYLLTMWRQ
+272 SPRLLYLLAMWRQ
-285 SEPVTDVAGGN
+285 NAPVTDTVGGN
-296 LLAADGLR
+296 LLAVDGLR

-310 APLGQSKPPP
+310 APLGHGQPPP

-327 LTLLDDRIQQS
+327 LTALDDRIHQT

-364 SQLLAEDAK
+364 AQLLREDGG
-373 LSASNQRM
+373 LSDTSRRM
-381 TEIIRT
+381 SDIIRANT
-387 NAERVSTIIGNVQQL
+387 ERVTTIIGNVQQL
-402 ARRETTRPE
+402 ARRESTRPE
-411 RMPLG
+411 RMPLA
-416 EWLSDFVE
+416 EWLADFAQ
-424 EFVVTGGH
+424 EFTSTGGH
-432 APGQLVA
+432 EAGQLAVGT
-439 ELPDPDLEVRVDP
+439 PDQDIEVRVDP
-452 SHLHQVLWNLV
+452 SHLRQILWNLC

-469 SVQMTEDKVE
+469 SVKSPEDKVE
-479 LRVGRLSG
+479 LRLGRLAG

-496 DRGPGIDSTLTDRIF
+496 DRGPGIDATISDRIF
-511 EPFFTSRTSGTG
+511 EPFFTSRASGTG

-539 LVFEPRTGGGSIF
+539 LVYEPRAGGGSTF

-561 WEQS
+561 WEQT

>member
-1 MNRVAFRRARA
+1 MQKPA
-12 QERDAARDR
+12 E
-21 VAAVKIRTDIERTT
+21 IERTSGDT
-35 SDPELAWRVLGLL
+35 ELAWRVLGLL
-48 NLYRLSVPLV
+48 NLYRLAVPSVLIA
-58 LMVLSLLASRPLQL
+58 LALLAHRPQLL
-72 GAAQPGIYFYA
+72 GAASPALYLYA
-83 LAGWF
+83 LFAWF
-88 ATGVICIALLKTRWP
+88 ATGVVCIGLLKSRWP
-103 SLQAQAFVHIAFDV
+103 SLQAQAFIHVAFDV
-117 VAVTA
+117 IAVSA
-122 LLFTSS
+122 LLLTSG

-143 AVSILL
+143 GVSLLL
-149 PSRTSAT
+149 PPRIAT
-156 IAAIAALF
+156 TVAAIAALC
-164 VLGQQIALW
+164 VLGQQIMLLFRGA
-173 FTGHADPSDL
+173 TDSSDL
-183 TQAGILGGV
+183 TQAGLLGGV
-192 IFFASIAVSPLARRL
+192 ILIAALAGAPLAGRL

-242 DEQDR
+242 DEQDH

-252 ESARQILGAEASAN
+252 ESARQILGGDATAS

-285 SEPVTDVAGGN
+285 SGPDADTTGGN
-296 LLAADGLR
+296 LLAVDGLR

-310 APLGQSKPPP
+310 APLGTGQPPP
-320 VLVFLED
+320 VLIFLED
-327 LTLLDDRIQQS
+327 LTALDDRIHQS

-364 SQLLAEDAK
+364 AQLLGEDAG
-373 LSASNQRM
+373 LSDPNRRM
-381 TEIIRT
+381 SDIIRA

-402 ARRETTRPE
+402 ARRESTRPE
-411 RMPLG
+411 RMPIG
-416 EWLSDFVE
+416 EWLSDFVG
-424 EFVVTGGH
+424 EFISTGGH
-432 APGQLVA
+432 EAGQLTS
-439 ELPDPDLEVRVDP
+439 EIPDPDLEVRVDP
-452 SHLHQVLWNLV
+452 SHLRQILWNLC

-469 SVQMTEDKVE
+469 SVKAPDDSVE
-479 LRVGRLSG
+479 VRIGRLAG

-496 DRGPGIDSTLTDRIF
+496 DRGPGIDSTISDRIF
-511 EPFFTSRTSGTG
+511 EPFFTSRASGTG

-552 RIVFADPQR
+552 RIVFSDPQR
-561 WEQS
+561 WEQT

>member
-1 MNRVAFRRARA
+1 VQKPA
-12 QERDAARDR
+12 D
-21 VAAVKIRTDIERTT
+21 TERT
-35 SDPELAWRVLGLL
+35 SGDAELAWRVLGLL
-48 NLYRLSVPLV
+48 NLYRLAVPSVLV
-58 LMVLSLLASRPLQL
+58 ALALLAHRPHLL
-72 GAAQPGIYFYA
+72 GAASPA
-83 LAGWF
+83 LYLYSLAAWF
-88 ATGVICIALLKTRWP
+88 ATGVVCIGLLKSRWP
-103 SLQAQAFVHIAFDV
+103 SLHAQAFIHVAFDIA
-117 VAVTA
+117 AVTA
-122 LLFTSS
+122 LMLTSG
-128 GAASGAGLLLIMPVA
+128 GAASGVGLLLIMPVA
-143 AVSILL
+143 GVSLL
-149 PSRTSAT
+149 MPPRIATT
-156 IAAIAALF
+156 IAAIAALC
-164 VLGQQIALW
+164 VLGQQIMLW
-173 FTGHADPSDL
+173 FRGVTDSSDL
-183 TQAGILGGV
+183 TQAGLLGGV
-192 IFFASIAVSPLARRL
+192 ILVAALAGAPLAGRL

-252 ESARQILGAEASAN
+252 ESARQILGGDAAAS

-285 SEPVTDVAGGN
+285 SGPDADTTGGN
-296 LLAADGLR
+296 LLAVDGLR

-310 APLGQSKPPP
+310 APLGTGQPPP
-320 VLVFLED
+320 VLIFLED
-327 LTLLDDRIQQS
+327 LTALDDRIHQT

-364 SQLLAEDAK
+364 AQLLGEDAG
-373 LSASNQRM
+373 LSDPNRRM
-381 TEIIRT
+381 CDIIRA

-402 ARRETTRPE
+402 ARRESTRPE
-411 RMPLG
+411 RMPIG
-416 EWLSDFVE
+416 EWLGDFVG
-424 EFVVTGGH
+424 EFISTGGH
-432 APGQLVA
+432 EAGQLTS
-439 ELPDPDLEVRVDP
+439 EMPDPDLEVRVDP
-452 SHLHQVLWNLV
+452 SHLRQILWNLC

-469 SVQMTEDKVE
+469 SVKAPDDSIEV
-479 LRVGRLSG
+479 RIGRLAG

-496 DRGPGIDSTLTDRIF
+496 DRGPGIDSTISDRIF
-511 EPFFTSRTSGTG
+511 EPFFTSRASGTG

-539 LVFEPRTGGGSIF
+539 LVFEPRSGGGSVF

-561 WEQS
+561 WEQT